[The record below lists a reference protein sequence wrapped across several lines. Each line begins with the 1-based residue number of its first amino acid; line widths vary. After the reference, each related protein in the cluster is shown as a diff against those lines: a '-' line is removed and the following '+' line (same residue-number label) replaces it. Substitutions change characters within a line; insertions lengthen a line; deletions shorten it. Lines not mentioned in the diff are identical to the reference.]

1 MDGWHMAARSL
12 RDTDQFK
19 MGRRGEQVVA
29 AMFRELGWGII
40 PSYDY
45 AGPDGDRAPSLQG
58 KGWRVPLP
66 DLDTARRGRR
76 RWVEIK
82 TKNAATFTYT
92 TRQLEHG
99 IDLDKYEQYL
109 VVEAETGVEV
119 WLAFYEL
126 DTQTVLYQSLD
137 RLAAVVREG
146 DDEHRMSRHGMA
158 FFPRTEL
165 LLLGTVQ
172 DGPGGPRFE
181 LASEAPR

>member
-1 MDGWHMAARSL
+1 MAARSL
-12 RDTDQFK
+12 RDTEQFK

-66 DLDTARRGRR
+66 DLDTARSGQR

-82 TKNAATFTYT
+82 TKNAATFTYK

-109 VVEAETGVEV
+109 VVEHETGVEV

-137 RLAAVVREG
+137 RLADVVRRYEG
-146 DDEHRMSRHGMA
+146 DKMGRHGMA

-165 LLLGTVQ
+165 LLLGTVKETPSGAQ
-172 DGPGGPRFE
+172 FE
-181 LASEAPR
+181 LAQDAPRSSKG